1 MKASSMADRS
11 GKSSDGLASGAGPRA
26 GGRLVSEMLMM
37 FRITSPQRTKI
48 VLLGVAIVLV
58 IAATAF
64 GQIRLNAW
72 NQPFYNAL
80 QRRDLHGF
88 LVQLVIFCIIAGALL
103 VLNVVQ
109 TWINQATKVKLREG
123 LVGDLFDQWLRN
135 RRAFR
140 LTYAGEIGANPDQRI
155 HEDARHLTEL
165 STDLGIG
172 LLQSSLLL
180 GSFIGVLWILSRN
193 VTFHVNGRS
202 FAIPGYM
209 VWCALVYASTASW
222 LSWRVGRPLIQL
234 NSEHYAR
241 EADLRFALVRLN
253 EHSDSVA
260 LLAAN
265 RMRSSASIPS
275 SRTFSA

>member
-11 GKSSDGLASGAGPRA
+11 GKSSDGLASGAGPRG

-48 VLLGVAIVLV
+48 VLLGVALVLV

-80 QRRDLHGF
+80 QHRDLHGF

-109 TWINQATKVKLREG
+109 TWLNQATKVKLRER
-123 LVGDLFDQWLRN
+123 LVRDLFDQWLRS

-180 GSFIGVLWILSRN
+180 GSFIGVSVDALGKRGVSLEWAQFCDSRL
-193 VTFHVNGRS
+193 HG
-202 FAIPGYM
+202 
-209 VWCALVYASTASW
+209 
-222 LSWRVGRPLIQL
+222 
-234 NSEHYAR
+234 
-241 EADLRFALVRLN
+241 LVRPGIYG
-253 EHSDSVA
+253 HR
-260 LLAAN
+260 LLD
-265 RMRSSASIPS
+265 
-275 SRTFSA
+275 

>member
-1 MKASSMADRS
+1 
-11 GKSSDGLASGAGPRA
+11 
-26 GGRLVSEMLMM
+26 MLMM

-48 VLLGVAIVLV
+48 LLLGAALVLV

-64 GQIRLNAW
+64 GQIKLNAW

-103 VLNVVQ
+103 ILNVAQV
-109 TWINQATKVKLREG
+109 WLNQATKVKLREG
-123 LVGDLFDQWLRN
+123 LVRDLFDQWLRL

-180 GSFIGVLWILSRN
+180 GSFIGVLWMLSAN
-193 VTFHVNGRS
+193 VVFHVSGRS

-209 VWCALVYASTASW
+209 VWCALVYTGTASW
-222 LSWRVGRPLIQL
+222 ISWLIGHPL
-234 NSEHYAR
+234 A
-241 EADLRFALVRLN
+241 
-253 EHSDSVA
+253 
-260 LLAAN
+260 
-265 RMRSSASIPS
+265 
-275 SRTFSA
+275 